1 MSSLIHP
8 HPLSARRKPAQLS
21 YFGGFKNVSFQSGQI
36 VVADAA
42 ARNTEEPRP
51 GKSSAARIH
60 NQVTLADIAKE
71 IAAARDRERSA
82 AARQKKEASAAL
94 AEEAAVSDIDQL

>member
-8 HPLSARRKPAQLS
+8 HPLSARRKPAQLT
-21 YFGGFKNVSFQSGQI
+21 YFGGFKNVSFHSGQI

-71 IAAARDRERSA
+71 IAAARERSA
-82 AARQKKEASAAL
+82 AARQQKGASAAS